1 MEKLRVAVTSGYS
14 SSKHA
19 IALLH
24 GINQLPNIEIVLL
37 IQVKTF
43 TIKRIKQLLRMY
55 GWRDAWEKFK
65 NVFVGDSTNRF
76 VDEILPIN
84 NFLKEKKIDF
94 KSTIQLSKR
103 LNISVK
109 RVVTLNDQASLD
121 ALSNNKVDLVIYA
134 GGGILRR
141 KFIESTPYGVLN
153 AHSGPLPFFRGMNC
167 MEWTLFYGVQPEI
180 TVHMIDKGIDTGPIL
195 KRFQI
200 EIVSGDSLS
209 ALRGKSVVREVT
221 SIVEVLSDFQRYFN
235 AKVTQD
241 QLQGLQFFIMH
252 PLLKNVIDDRLAR
265 GWKPQFSCDDFLTLN
280 QRM

>member
-1 MEKLRVAVTSGYS
+1 MEKLRVAITSGYS

-94 KSTIQLSKR
+94 KSTIQLSKS

-141 KFIESTPYGVLN
+141 KFIENTPYGVLN

-252 PLLKNVIDDRLAR
+252 PLLKHLIDDRLAR
-265 GWKPQFSCDDFLTLN
+265 GWKPQLSCDEFLTLN